1 MLQCNK
7 SPGAAMFNQI
17 QEFMTEQSQAL
28 AGQAQKFR
36 DDPVET
42 VREAAVTSAEGIKSL
57 KQPVRVITRS
67 GVKLTTISQTAL
79 QGLIELQSDIVTS
92 ALNDMAVRLERASRA
107 DNVVDLLQDQAE
119 ALRATRDR
127 IVDEASRA
135 VAIFKHAGRDVTKVA
150 SQAYAKVVESD
161 TEVAPAPRTTRK
173 AKRPVRKAVRKTT
186 ARARKVAA

>member
-1 MLQCNK
+1 
-7 SPGAAMFNQI
+7 MFNQI
-17 QEFMTEQSQAL
+17 QEFVTEQTQAL

-57 KQPVRVITRS
+57 KQPVRVISRS
-67 GVKLTTISQTAL
+67 GVKLTAISQTAL
-79 QGLIELQSDIVTS
+79 QGLIELQSEIVTA
-92 ALNDMAVRLERASRA
+92 ALTDVAVRLERASRA

-127 IVDEASRA
+127 LVDEASRA
-135 VAIFKHAGRDVTKVA
+135 MGIFKHAGRDVAKVA

-161 TEVAPAPRTTRK
+161 EAAAPVPAATRK
-173 AKRPVRKAVRKTT
+173 TKRPVRKAVRKTT
-186 ARARKVAA
+186 ARTRKVAA